1 MSKIKELVSLLKVST
16 KPIILMGGGARD
28 ASKEIILFAVLH
40 DIPIQTTW
48 NAIDVISWEHTH
60 FVGRPGI
67 IAPRGANFSIQNC
80 DLLIAIGA
88 RLDPSTIAFKY
99 EKFAPKAK
107 KVLVDIDSGEA
118 KKIPNLD
125 LFIHTTAMKFIK
137 DLEDNKIEYK
147 YTDWLK
153 QCQEWKSKYTLEGK
167 TVSYELLNNL
177 SDNMSSDDI
186 LVLSTTGMVGGSIF
200 PSGFRQ
206 KSGQRIILSS
216 CGLGSMGAGTPSAIG
231 VAIASGK
238 KVVCVDGDGSFMQN
252 VQELEVVFRLHL
264 PITFFVVRNGGYA
277 SIRNSEQRAFG
288 RLAGADMSSGLTLP
302 LIVNIAEAFSI
313 QSYVY
318 EPKRIKE
325 YLSNEPKVIEVLAPH
340 DELLIPR
347 VLPDGRGSLED
358 MWPYE

>member
-1 MSKIKELVSLLKVST
+1 MNKLKELFREST
-16 KPIILMGGGARD
+16 KPIILLGGGARN
-28 ASKEIILFAVLH
+28 ASKEIINFAVLH

-48 NAIDVISWEHTH
+48 NAIDIISWEHTH

-88 RLDPSTIAFKY
+88 RLDPSTIAFEY
-99 EKFAPKAK
+99 SKFAPKAK
-107 KVLVDIDSGEA
+107 KVLIDIDAGEA

-125 LFIHTTAMKFIK
+125 LFIHQDANIFSQNLAKIKIGKFS
-137 DLEDNKIEYK
+137 
-147 YTDWLK
+147 DWLK
-153 QCQEWKSKYTLEGK
+153 QCQEWKEKYTLEGK

-177 SDNMSSDDI
+177 NTNMSPDDI

-200 PSGFRQ
+200 PAGFKQ
-206 KSGQRIILSS
+206 KNGQRVILSS
-216 CGLGSMGAGTPSAIG
+216 CGLGSMGAGTPSAVG

-238 KVVCVDGDGSFMQN
+238 RVICVDGDGSFMQN
-252 VQELEVVFRLHL
+252 IQELEVVFRLQL

-288 RLAGADMSSGLTLP
+288 RLSGADMNSGLTLP
-302 LIVNIAEAFSI
+302 LIGNIAEAFSI
-313 QSYVY
+313 QSYIY

-325 YLSNEPKVIEVLAPH
+325 YLSDEPKVIEVLAPH

-347 VLPDGRGSLED
+347 VIFDGRGSLED